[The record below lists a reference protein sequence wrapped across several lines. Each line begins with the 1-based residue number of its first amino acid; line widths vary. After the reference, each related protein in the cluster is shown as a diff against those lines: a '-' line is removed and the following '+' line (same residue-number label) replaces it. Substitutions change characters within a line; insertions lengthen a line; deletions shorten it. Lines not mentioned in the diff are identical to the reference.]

1 MTRLAFLG
9 KHARHHHLRS
19 WRRVQHHGSWGHGH
33 SVYQEL
39 LRVPLIF
46 RLPGV
51 VPEAQRIADAVGT
64 LSIPATALDVLGV
77 PPMPLAE
84 GPASLILPRTPA
96 HGPRVAFS
104 DFQEERRVITSRRWK
119 FILRGNLTA
128 AMFDLQRDP
137 GEQEQLALTRYPIAE
152 RYLRV
157 NLSQFLGATNRAN
170 WTSSSQGTG
179 ASLNGEQAEM
189 DETIREQLRALGY
202 AH

>member
-1 MTRLAFLG
+1 
-9 KHARHHHLRS
+9 
-19 WRRVQHHGSWGHGH
+19 
-33 SVYQEL
+33 
-39 LRVPLIF
+39 
-46 RLPGV
+46 
-51 VPEAQRIADAVGT
+51 
-64 LSIPATALDVLGV
+64 
-77 PPMPLAE
+77 
-84 GPASLILPRTPA
+84 
-96 HGPRVAFS
+96 
-104 DFQEERRVITSRRWK
+104 
-119 FILRGNLTA
+119 
-128 AMFDLQRDP
+128 MFDLQRDP